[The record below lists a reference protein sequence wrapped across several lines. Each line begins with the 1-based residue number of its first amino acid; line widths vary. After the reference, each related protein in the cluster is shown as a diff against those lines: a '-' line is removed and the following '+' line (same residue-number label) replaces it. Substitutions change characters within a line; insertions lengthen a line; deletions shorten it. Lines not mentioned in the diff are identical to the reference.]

1 VWTVTSPLDL
11 DARSSKPEDGQ
22 APGKQ
27 APGAV
32 ASGPSRI
39 VSALLRVGLLPVM
52 LVAGIA
58 IFATI
63 EPRFLTPL
71 NGTNV
76 GRQLSFLLII
86 TMAQMLVLVVA
97 EIDMSVGS
105 TIALTSIVSTT
116 VMVKAGGDGLTP
128 VLLGVLAGLAVGLV
142 IGLINGV
149 IVAKFRVPSF
159 IVTIGSGAVAF
170 GLALIISSGSPVTGL
185 PKTFTTALGN
195 SSIGTVPLSLLIALA
210 VFGVLYL
217 LLNWTTV
224 GRYFY
229 AVGGGE
235 NAARLVGVPVFRS
248 KVLAFVLCST
258 LTSLAGI
265 LLTARVSS
273 GEPNL
278 GGQYVILS
286 IAAAVLGGT
295 SFFGGEGRLSMVAIG
310 ALFLVVLSNGMNLI
324 RVSSYTQQ
332 VVLGVLLVGAV
343 VIDRLRRRSTR

>member
-1 VWTVTSPLDL
+1 VTSPLDL
-11 DARSSKPEDGQ
+11 DSRSSKPDDGP
-22 APGKQ
+22 APGNQ
-27 APGAV
+27 AGAV
-32 ASGPSRI
+32 APVSGPSRALT
-39 VSALLRVGLLPVM
+39 ALLRVGLLPVL
-52 LVAGIA
+52 LVVGIA
-58 IFATI
+58 VFASI

-71 NGTNV
+71 NGTNI

-86 TMAQMLVLVVA
+86 TMGQMLVLVVA

-105 TIALTSIVSTT
+105 TIALTSVVSSM
-116 VMVKAGGDGLTP
+116 VMVKAGGDGVTATI
-128 VLLGVLAGLAVGLV
+128 LGVLAGLGVGLLVGLV
-142 IGLINGV
+142 NGLI
-149 IVAKFRVPSF
+149 VARFSVPSF
-159 IVTIGSGAVAF
+159 IVTIGSGAIAF
-170 GLALIISSGSPVTGL
+170 GVALILSSGSPVTGL
-185 PKTFTTALGN
+185 PSTFTTALGN
-195 SSIGTVPLSLLIALA
+195 SSIGAVPLSLVIAL
-210 VFGVLYL
+210 GVLGLLYL
-217 LLNWTTV
+217 LLNWTTA

-278 GGQYVILS
+278 GGEFLILS

-295 SFFGGEGRLSMVAIG
+295 SFFGGEGKLSMVAIG

-324 RVSSYTQQ
+324 RMSSYTQQ
-332 VVLGVLLVGAV
+332 VVLGVLLVSAV
-343 VIDRLRRRSTR
+343 VIDRLRRRATR

>member
-1 VWTVTSPLDL
+1 VI
-11 DARSSKPEDGQ
+11 
-22 APGKQ
+22 GKQ
-27 APGAV
+27 SSPKGVSA
-32 ASGPSRI
+32 PSRL

-52 LVAGIA
+52 LVAAIA
-58 IFATI
+58 IFAAI
-63 EPRFLTPL
+63 EPRFLGPL
-71 NGTNV
+71 NGTNI

-86 TMAQMLVLVVA
+86 TMAQMLVLVTA

-105 TIALTSIVSTT
+105 TIALTSVVSTT
-116 VMVKAGGDGLTP
+116 VMVKVGGDGLKP

-149 IVAKFRVPSF
+149 IVAQFRVPSF
-159 IVTIGSGAVAF
+159 IVTIGSGAIAF
-170 GLALIISSGSPVTGL
+170 GLALMISSGSPVTGL
-185 PKTFTTALGN
+185 PKMFTKALGN
-195 SSIGTVPLSLLIALA
+195 SSIGSVPLSLVIALA
-210 VFGVLYL
+210 VFGLLYL

-235 NAARLVGVPVFRS
+235 NAARLVGVPVLRS

-258 LTSLAGI
+258 LTSLSAI

-278 GGQYVILS
+278 GSEFVIYS

-295 SFFGGEGRLSMVAIG
+295 SFFGGEGRLGMAAIG
-310 ALFLVVLSNGMNLI
+310 ALFLVVLNNGMNLI

-332 VVLGVLLVGAV
+332 VVLGVLLIGAV
-343 VIDRLRRRSTR
+343 VIDRLRRRSTSR

>member
-11 DARSSKPEDGQ
+11 DARSSKPD
-22 APGKQ
+22 APTPGKQ
-27 APGAV
+27 AAPV
-32 ASGPSRI
+32 ASGPSRLF
-39 VSALLRVGLLPVM
+39 SALLRVGLLPVL
-52 LVAGIA
+52 LVAGIV

-71 NGTNV
+71 NGTNI

-86 TMAQMLVLVVA
+86 TMAQMLVLLVA

-116 VMVKAGGDGLTP
+116 TMVKVGGDGLKP
-128 VLLGVLAGLAVGLV
+128 VLLGILAGLAVGLV
-142 IGLINGV
+142 IGLLNGV

-170 GLALIISSGSPVTGL
+170 GLSLMISSGSPVTGL
-185 PKTFTTALGN
+185 PKMFTTALGN
-195 SSIGTVPLSLLIALA
+195 SSIGTVPLSLVIALV
-210 VFGVLYL
+210 VFGLLYL

-258 LTSLAGI
+258 LTSLSGI

-278 GGQYVILS
+278 GGEFVILS

-295 SFFGGEGRLSMVAIG
+295 SFFGGEGRLGMVAIG

-332 VVLGVLLVGAV
+332 VVLGVLLVAAV
-343 VIDRLRRRSTR
+343 VIDRLRRRATR